1 MRVSSVVLLV
11 VGCILIGG
19 AGLVIAAPPVSS
31 FPAFIPL
38 ASSEGVAVD
47 KVGNV
52 YVSVREG
59 GHGKILKFS
68 PTGQGSL
75 FADLGPGDV
84 GGLAVDAPGN
94 VYAATPTG
102 VFRVS
107 RRGKAVRLPGTEQIV
122 GANALAFDSRG
133 NLYVTESSLA
143 PRAADLSPQSSL
155 GQGGV
160 WRITPRGDVDLWLE
174 SELLSG
180 TCTVLGVPVGA
191 NGIVYLH
198 SSGRGGPTASS
209 RCAGH
214 GGALYIANTEKGLIL
229 RVPILPDGSPG
240 LLDTW
245 VSQIEEPY
253 PLFGTLPTVPDGLS
267 VDIHGNIYAA
277 LVACAAVVRFDAVD
291 RSQETIARYN
301 VFAPDPADPLFALL
315 DTPASLAFGTGKG
328 GRTKLFVDEPRL
340 GDRAGPETWADEDRS
355 RSPGSAASTDGPE
368 ARGRVRTRRSAERL
382 GRAQ

>member
-1 MRVSSVVLLV
+1 MRVSRVVLLV

-47 KVGNV
+47 KEGNV
-52 YVSVREG
+52 YVSVRED

-75 FADLGPGDV
+75 FADLGQGEV

-94 VYAATPTG
+94 VYAATSTG

-133 NLYVTESSLA
+133 NLYVTESSSLRA
-143 PRAADLSPQSSL
+143 PLVCGGL

-160 WRITPRGDVDLWLE
+160 WRITPRGHVDLWLE

-180 TCTVLGVPVGA
+180 TCDVLGVPVGA

-198 SSGRGGPTASS
+198 SSGRGGSTSSS
-209 RCAGH
+209 RHAGH

-229 RVPILPDGSPG
+229 RVPILRDGSPG

-253 PLFGTLPTVPDGLS
+253 PLFGYLPTVPDGLS
-267 VDIHGNIYAA
+267 VDVHGNIYAA

-301 VFAPDPADPLFALL
+301 LFDPNRDADPLFALL

-328 GRTKLFVDEPRL
+328 GRTKLFVTNLGWGIQQDPRPGL
-340 GDRAGPETWADEDRS
+340 TKIEAGV
-355 RSPGSAASTDGPE
+355 
-368 ARGRVRTRRSAERL
+368 RGL
-382 GRAQ
+382 PLP

>member
-38 ASSEGVAVD
+38 PPSEGVAVD

-59 GHGKILKFS
+59 GHGTILKFS

-133 NLYVTESSLA
+133 NLYVTESSSLRAPLICPPQSPRPGRRVAHHAAGRRGPLA
-143 PRAADLSPQSSL
+143 GERAA
-155 GQGGV
+155 V
-160 WRITPRGDVDLWLE
+160 RDVRRP
-174 SELLSG
+174 
-180 TCTVLGVPVGA
+180 GVPVGA

-198 SSGRGGPTASS
+198 GRRSHIFGRQPA
-209 RCAGH
+209 

-253 PLFGTLPTVPDGLS
+253 WLPPGFPIVPDGLS
-267 VDIHGNIYAA
+267 VDVHGNIYAA

-301 VFAPDPADPLFALL
+301 LFDPNREADPLFALL

-328 GRTKLFVDEPRL
+328 GRTKLFVTNLGWGIAQPR
-340 GDRAGPETWADEDRS
+340 D
-355 RSPGSAASTDGPE
+355 PG
-368 ARGRVRTRRSAERL
+368 
-382 GRAQ
+382 

>member
-1 MRVSSVVLLV
+1 MKASSVVLLV

-19 AGLVIAAPPVSS
+19 AGLVNAAPPVSS
-31 FPAFIPL
+31 FPAFIALTPGSQQ
-38 ASSEGVAVD
+38 AEGVAVD

-59 GHGKILKFS
+59 GRGKILRFS

-75 FADLGPGDV
+75 FVDLGPGDV

-107 RRGKAVRLPGTEQIV
+107 RRGKAVRLRGTEQIV
-122 GANALAFDSRG
+122 GANALAFDPRG
-133 NLYVTESSLA
+133 NLYVTESSSLRA
-143 PRAADLSPQSSL
+143 PLICPPQSSL

-198 SSGRGGPTASS
+198 SSGRRGPTSS
-209 RCAGH
+209 SQCAGH
-214 GGALYIANTEKGLIL
+214 RGALYIANTEKGLIL

-253 PLFGTLPTVPDGLS
+253 PLFGYLPTAPDGLS
-267 VDIHGNIYAA
+267 VDVHGNIYAA

-301 VFAPDPADPLFALL
+301 LFDPNRADDPLFALL

-328 GRTKLFVDEPRL
+328 GRTTLFVTNLGWGIAQAPRPGL
-340 GDRAGPETWADEDRS
+340 TKIEAGV
-355 RSPGSAASTDGPE
+355 PGLP
-368 ARGRVRTRRSAERL
+368 L
-382 GRAQ
+382 P

>member
-19 AGLVIAAPPVSS
+19 ASLVIAAPPVSS

-47 KVGNV
+47 KEGNV

-59 GHGKILKFS
+59 GHGKILRFS

-75 FADLGPGDV
+75 FVDLGPGDV

-133 NLYVTESSLA
+133 NLYVTESSSLRA
-143 PRAADLSPQSSL
+143 PLICPPQSSL

-198 SSGRGGPTASS
+198 SSGRGGPTS
-209 RCAGH
+209 RSRRAGH
-214 GGALYIANTEKGLIL
+214 EGALYIANTEKGLIL
-229 RVPILPDGSPG
+229 RVPILRDGSPG

-253 PLFGTLPTVPDGLS
+253 PLFGYLPTVPDGLS
-267 VDIHGNIYAA
+267 ADIHGNIYAA

-301 VFAPDPADPLFALL
+301 VFDPDPADPLFALL

-328 GRTKLFVDEPRL
+328 GRTKLFVTNLGWGIAQAAPRPGL
-340 GDRAGPETWADEDRS
+340 TKIEAGV
-355 RSPGSAASTDGPE
+355 PGLP
-368 ARGRVRTRRSAERL
+368 L
-382 GRAQ
+382 P